1 MTNITIDFF
10 CKGEFF
16 MSEHNSIQF
25 DPTALLIIKN
35 EIDNSIK
42 LVEGAVSTLIEEQAL
57 PFGIDDALEQF
68 KQCTQV
74 LRLIDIP
81 YLAKITQYSTE
92 LMQKIMANPERI
104 NTDDVVALSEGTTMV
119 KRYIEFICLR
129 EIEVPQ
135 FLLDTL
141 NNLEKA
147 LNKPLTSSGQQ
158 IASKLSTASLELP
171 LPEVLINERT
181 QFIHQLYKLSLHQFL
196 NKTEN
201 ARDFQAFK
209 LIGGYLVSMAQGQ
222 PSQQYWQLV
231 NSAFSHIDELVLND
245 ARLRVFINLENAI
258 SLFLASPEGFEANL
272 TALADILSIV
282 IGQEDQLAQQI
293 RSQLNIGHEFLTDTQ
308 LKTLSQHLYGPDFDT
323 MQTVSQLIL
332 SEMNKVR
339 NDIEYNY
346 QNMSPEKAQQL
357 QSNLMQLA
365 HTFKLLN
372 LNEAASELS
381 QQASSLSQI
390 NILSNENYAQQ
401 LMKSILSAMNAIG
414 ILVRHYSSNRLQ
426 IRVNN
431 TNISLDRLDEAHQTL
446 LNETKNLTDFV
457 CQSLTLYA
465 NDQTQNIEA
474 IAGSLKELA
483 GAAEFLG
490 STVQQNALLET
501 AKFVQQQID
510 QNQPFNHDQIYCI
523 FNVLA
528 GLDMLVDNLKN
539 KQPVLQSMFDVA
551 LLSSQQLQKKA
562 A

>member
-1 MTNITIDFF
+1 
-10 CKGEFF
+10 

-129 EIEVPQ
+129 EVEVPQ

-308 LKTLSQHLYGPDFDT
+308 LKALSQHLYGPDFDT

-446 LNETKNLTDFV
+446 LNETKNLIDFV

-474 IAGSLKELA
+474 IAGSLK
-483 GAAEFLG
+483 
-490 STVQQNALLET
+490 
-501 AKFVQQQID
+501 
-510 QNQPFNHDQIYCI
+510 
-523 FNVLA
+523 
-528 GLDMLVDNLKN
+528 
-539 KQPVLQSMFDVA
+539 
-551 LLSSQQLQKKA
+551 
-562 A
+562 

>member
-1 MTNITIDFF
+1 
-10 CKGEFF
+10 

-92 LMQKIMANPERI
+92 LMQKIMAKPEHI
-104 NTDDVVALSEGTTMV
+104 NTDEVVALSEGTTMV
-119 KRYIEFICLR
+119 KHYIEFICLR
-129 EIEVPQ
+129 EVEVPQ

-158 IASKLSTASLELP
+158 ISANLTAASLELP
-171 LPEVLINERT
+171 LSEVVINEKT
-181 QFIHQLYKLSLHQFL
+181 QFIHQLYKLSLLKFL
-196 NKTEN
+196 NKTETTQ
-201 ARDFQAFK
+201 DFQAFK
-209 LIGGYLVSMAQGQ
+209 LIGSYLVSMAHGQ

-231 NSAFSHIDELVLND
+231 NSAFNHIDELVLND
-245 ARLRVFINLENAI
+245 ARLRVLINLENSI
-258 SLFLASPEGFEANL
+258 SLFLAAPESFEADSN
-272 TALADILSIV
+272 ALADIISIV
-282 IGQEDQLAQQI
+282 IGQEDQLAKQI
-293 RSQLNIGHEFLTDTQ
+293 RKQLNIGYEFLTDAQ
-308 LKTLSQHLYGPDFDT
+308 LKALSQHLYGPDFDT
-323 MQTVSQLIL
+323 METVSQLIL
-332 SEMNKVR
+332 NEMNKVR

-357 QSNLMQLA
+357 QNSLMQLA

-372 LNEAASELS
+372 LNEAAAELS
-381 QQASSLSQI
+381 HQASSLSQI

-414 ILVRHYSSNRLQ
+414 ILVRNYSSSRLQ

-446 LNETKNLTDFV
+446 LNETKNLIDFV

-501 AKFVQQQID
+501 AKFVQNQID
-510 QNQPFNHDQIYCI
+510 QNQLFSHDQIHCI

>member
-1 MTNITIDFF
+1 
-10 CKGEFF
+10 

-92 LMQKIMANPERI
+92 LMQKIMANPEHI

-129 EIEVPQ
+129 EVEVPQ

-147 LNKPLTSSGQQ
+147 LNKPLTSSGKQ

>member
-1 MTNITIDFF
+1 
-10 CKGEFF
+10 

-129 EIEVPQ
+129 EVEVPQ

-147 LNKPLTSSGQQ
+147 LNKPLTSSGKQ

-346 QNMSPEKAQQL
+346 QNMSPEKAHQL

-446 LNETKNLTDFV
+446 LNETKNLIDFV

-510 QNQPFNHDQIYCI
+510 QNQPFNHDQIHSI

>member
-1 MTNITIDFF
+1 MQRGI
-10 CKGEFF
+10 F

-92 LMQKIMANPERI
+92 LMQKIMAKPEHI
-104 NTDDVVALSEGTTMV
+104 NTDEVVALSEGTTMV

-129 EIEVPQ
+129 EVEVPQ

-158 IASKLSTASLELP
+158 ISANLTVASLELP
-171 LPEVLINERT
+171 LSEVVINERT
-181 QFIHQLYKLSLHQFL
+181 QFIHQLYKLSLLKFL
-196 NKTEN
+196 NKTETTQ
-201 ARDFQAFK
+201 DFQAFK
-209 LIGGYLVSMAQGQ
+209 LIGSYLVSMAHGQ

-231 NSAFSHIDELVLND
+231 NSGFNHIDELVLND
-245 ARLRVFINLENAI
+245 ARLRVLINLENSI
-258 SLFLASPEGFEANL
+258 SLFLAAPESFEADSN
-272 TALADILSIV
+272 ALADIISIV
-282 IGQEDQLAQQI
+282 IGQEDQLAKQI
-293 RSQLNIGHEFLTDTQ
+293 RKQLNIGYEFLTDAQ

-323 MQTVSQLIL
+323 METVSQLIL
-332 SEMNKVR
+332 NEMNKVR

-357 QSNLMQLA
+357 QNSLMQLA

-372 LNEAASELS
+372 LNEAAAELS
-381 QQASSLSQI
+381 HQASSLSQI

-414 ILVRHYSSNRLQ
+414 ILVRNYSSSRLQ

-446 LNETKNLTDFV
+446 LNETKNLIDFV

-501 AKFVQQQID
+501 AKFVQNQID
-510 QNQPFNHDQIYCI
+510 QNQPFSNDQIHCI

>member
-1 MTNITIDFF
+1 
-10 CKGEFF
+10 

-129 EIEVPQ
+129 EVEVPQ

-158 IASKLSTASLELP
+158 IASKLSTVSLELP

-196 NKTEN
+196 NKTES

-209 LIGGYLVSMAQGQ
+209 LIGSYLVSMAQGQ

-272 TALADILSIV
+272 TALADIMSIV
-282 IGQEDQLAQQI
+282 IGQEDQLAQHI

-308 LKTLSQHLYGPDFDT
+308 LKALSQHLYGPDFDT

-446 LNETKNLTDFV
+446 LNEAKNLIDFV

-501 AKFVQQQID
+501 AKFVQQQIY
-510 QNQPFNHDQIYCI
+510 QNQPFNHDQIHCI

>member
-1 MTNITIDFF
+1 
-10 CKGEFF
+10 

-129 EIEVPQ
+129 EVEVPQ

-196 NKTEN
+196 NKTES

-209 LIGGYLVSMAQGQ
+209 LIGSYLVSMAQGQ

-258 SLFLASPEGFEANL
+258 SLFLASPEDFEANL
-272 TALADILSIV
+272 TALADIMSIV
-282 IGQEDQLAQQI
+282 IGQEDQLAQHI

-308 LKTLSQHLYGPDFDT
+308 LKALSQHLYGPDFDT

-346 QNMSPEKAQQL
+346 QNMSPEKAHQL

>member
-1 MTNITIDFF
+1 
-10 CKGEFF
+10 

-92 LMQKIMANPERI
+92 LMQKIMANPEHI

-147 LNKPLTSSGQQ
+147 LNKPLTSSGKQ

-282 IGQEDQLAQQI
+282 IGPEDQLAQQI

-357 QSNLMQLA
+357 QSNLMQLT

>member
-1 MTNITIDFF
+1 
-10 CKGEFF
+10 

-129 EIEVPQ
+129 EVEVPQ

-158 IASKLSTASLELP
+158 IASKLSTVSLELP

-196 NKTEN
+196 NKTES

-209 LIGGYLVSMAQGQ
+209 LIGSYLVSMAQRQ

-308 LKTLSQHLYGPDFDT
+308 LKALSQHLYGPDFDT

-465 NDQTQNIEA
+465 NDQTQNLEA

-510 QNQPFNHDQIYCI
+510 QNQSFNHDQIHCI

>member
-1 MTNITIDFF
+1 
-10 CKGEFF
+10 

-129 EIEVPQ
+129 EVEVPQ

-158 IASKLSTASLELP
+158 IASKLSTVSLELP

-196 NKTEN
+196 NKTES

-209 LIGGYLVSMAQGQ
+209 LIGSYLVSMAQGQ

-272 TALADILSIV
+272 TALADIMSIV
-282 IGQEDQLAQQI
+282 IGQEDQLAQHI

-308 LKTLSQHLYGPDFDT
+308 LKALSQHLYGPDFDT

-446 LNETKNLTDFV
+446 LNETKNLIDFV

-490 STVQQNALLET
+490 STVQQNALIET

-510 QNQPFNHDQIYCI
+510 QKQPFNHDQIHCI

>member
-1 MTNITIDFF
+1 
-10 CKGEFF
+10 

-129 EIEVPQ
+129 EVEVPQ

-308 LKTLSQHLYGPDFDT
+308 LKALSQHLYGPDFDT

-446 LNETKNLTDFV
+446 LNETKNLIDFV

-510 QNQPFNHDQIYCI
+510 QNQPFNHDHIHCI

>member
-1 MTNITIDFF
+1 
-10 CKGEFF
+10 

-129 EIEVPQ
+129 EVEVPQ

-158 IASKLSTASLELP
+158 IASKLSTVSLELP

-196 NKTEN
+196 NKTER

-209 LIGGYLVSMAQGQ
+209 LIGSYLVSMAQGQ

-282 IGQEDQLAQQI
+282 IGQEGQLAQQI

-308 LKTLSQHLYGPDFDT
+308 LKALSQHLYGPDFDT

-446 LNETKNLTDFV
+446 LNETKNLIDFV

-510 QNQPFNHDQIYCI
+510 QNQPFNHDQIHCI
-523 FNVLA
+523 INVLA

>member
-1 MTNITIDFF
+1 
-10 CKGEFF
+10 

-92 LMQKIMANPERI
+92 LMQKIMANPEHI
-104 NTDDVVALSEGTTMV
+104 NTNDVVALSEGTTMV

-129 EIEVPQ
+129 EVEVPQ

-196 NKTEN
+196 NKTES

-346 QNMSPEKAQQL
+346 QNMSAEKAHQL

-510 QNQPFNHDQIYCI
+510 QNQPFNHDQIHYI

>member
-1 MTNITIDFF
+1 
-10 CKGEFF
+10 

-129 EIEVPQ
+129 EVEVPQ

-158 IASKLSTASLELP
+158 IASKLSTVSLELP

-196 NKTEN
+196 NKTES

-308 LKTLSQHLYGPDFDT
+308 LKALSQHLYGPDFDT

-431 TNISLDRLDEAHQTL
+431 TNISLDCLDEAHQTL

-510 QNQPFNHDQIYCI
+510 QNQPFNHDQIHCI

>member
-1 MTNITIDFF
+1 
-10 CKGEFF
+10 
-16 MSEHNSIQF
+16 
-25 DPTALLIIKN
+25 
-35 EIDNSIK
+35 
-42 LVEGAVSTLIEEQAL
+42 
-57 PFGIDDALEQF
+57 
-68 KQCTQV
+68 
-74 LRLIDIP
+74 
-81 YLAKITQYSTE
+81 
-92 LMQKIMANPERI
+92 MQKIMANPEHI

-129 EIEVPQ
+129 EVEVPQ

-147 LNKPLTSSGQQ
+147 LNKPLTSSGKQ

-346 QNMSPEKAQQL
+346 QNMSPEKALQL

-510 QNQPFNHDQIYCI
+510 QNQPFNHDQIHCI

>member
-1 MTNITIDFF
+1 
-10 CKGEFF
+10 

-92 LMQKIMANPERI
+92 LMQKIMANPEHI

-129 EIEVPQ
+129 EVEVPQ

-147 LNKPLTSSGQQ
+147 LNKSLTSSGQQ
-158 IASKLSTASLELP
+158 IASKLSTVSLELP

-196 NKTEN
+196 NKTES

-209 LIGGYLVSMAQGQ
+209 LIGSYLVSMAQGQ

-272 TALADILSIV
+272 TALADIMSIV

-308 LKTLSQHLYGPDFDT
+308 LKALSQHLYGPDFDT

-501 AKFVQQQID
+501 AKFVQKQID
-510 QNQPFNHDQIYCI
+510 QNQPFNHDQIHCI